1 MKKSS
6 ALFAAALVAVTGS
19 AIAQNQPQAGNAAPQ
34 AQAQAPA
41 QGQGNKPAALQDRA
55 SYIIGLNLGQSLKQQ
70 EVPVTMDLIVQ
81 GLRDG
86 LAGSNPLLSQEE
98 IQAAMQEFQGQLMA
112 AQQEKMKV
120 AGEANMKTSQAYL
133 DENKKKATVKTT
145 ASGLQYEVLTEGS
158 GASPKPTDQ
167 VTVHYRGTLPDGTV
181 FDSSYD
187 RGEPATFPVN
197 GVIPGWVEALQLM
210 KPGAKYRLVIPPALA
225 YGERGAGG
233 DIGPNQALVFEVELL
248 SVNAAGTQPGAQGQG
263 GAQNQGAAA
272 QQQPADGASAQ
283 QPAEKPP
290 VE

>member
-6 ALFAAALVAVTGS
+6 TLFVAALVAVTG
-19 AIAQNQPQAGNAAPQ
+19 AAFAQNQPQAGAAQAAP
-34 AQAQAPA
+34 AQDQAPA
-41 QGQGNKPAALQDRA
+41 QAQGNKPAALQDRA
-55 SYIIGLNLGQSLKQQ
+55 SYIIGLNLGQSLKSQD
-70 EVPVTMDLIVQ
+70 VPVTMDLIIQ
-81 GLRDG
+81 GLKDG
-86 LAGSNPLLSQEE
+86 LGGSNPLLTQEE
-98 IQAAMQEFQGQLMA
+98 IQAAMQEFQAQLMT

-120 AGEANMKTSQAYL
+120 AGEANMKSSQAFL

-145 ASGLQYEVLTEGS
+145 TSGLQYEVLTEGS
-158 GASPKPTDQ
+158 GESPKPTDQ

-210 KPGAKYRLVIPPALA
+210 KPGAKYKLAIPPALA

-233 DIGPNQALVFEVELL
+233 DIGPNQALVFEVELI
-248 SVNAAGTQPGAQGQG
+248 SVNKTPAAQPGAH
-263 GAQNQGAAA
+263 
-272 QQQPADGASAQ
+272 QPGDGHGHEEQPQAE

>member
-86 LAGSNPLLSQEE
+86 LAGSNPLLTQEE